1 MHEFALL
8 AFGGLVTALAVRF
21 VSQYAKDAAGRAS
34 SLLLWLGMG
43 VGYAYLTDFQ
53 IFSAWGM
60 DVRSHHI
67 GAVITGFMVG
77 GFAMLWEEA
86 LDYFHGYAERHNGQ
100 KSLRRAA

>member
-34 SLLLWLGMG
+34 SLLLWLAMG
-43 VGYAYLTDFQ
+43 VGYAYLVDFQ

-67 GAVITGFMVG
+67 GAVMTGFMVG

-86 LDYFHGYAERHNGQ
+86 LAYFHSYAERHNGK
-100 KSLRRAA
+100 KSLHRAA